1 MPLSPEAQ
9 RVVDNSAARMAK
21 AMHETPVAELR
32 AALAANAVPVV
43 TPIRHRRDVVVPCAG
58 GGVRVRIYRPSDDP
72 GLPVVQ
78 WMHSGGF
85 AVGNLDQN
93 EEYLRKLSIASQAV
107 IVSVD
112 YRLAPEH
119 PCPAALDDCRKV
131 WEWIKSAPDELSTAD
146 VTKAVLA
153 GESAGGALVFTLSH
167 QLREAGLPLPDA
179 QVSLYGTAVMQVTNP
194 EHSTALLSPEDCQW
208 FWDMYVPNRAD
219 QASPIASPGL
229 APDLGGLP
237 PALVVTAEIDPTR
250 DGTEKYARHMQEA
263 GVPVELRRYEGMMH
277 GFATMTTALPAANE
291 LFDQIVEYLAEVF
304 TRQGL
309 PGGSGKSVT

>member
-1 MPLSPEAQ
+1 MPLSPDAQ

-21 AMHETPVAELR
+21 AMHEIPVAELR
-32 AALAANAVPVV
+32 AALAASAIPVV
-43 TPIRHRRDVVVPCAG
+43 TPIHQSRDVVVPSAG

-119 PCPAALDDCRKV
+119 PCPAALDDCREV
-131 WEWIKSAPDELSTAD
+131 WEWITSAPDELRSVD
-146 VTKAVLA
+146 VTRAVLA
-153 GESAGGALVFTLSH
+153 GESAGGALSFALSH
-167 QLREAGLPLPDA
+167 QLRDEGLPLPAA
-179 QVSLYGTAVMQVTNP
+179 QISLYGTAVMEVTNP
-194 EHSTALLSPEDCQW
+194 EHATALLSPEDCYW
-208 FWDMYVPNRAD
+208 FWGMYVPDPAD
-219 QASPIASPGL
+219 RNSRQASPGL

-250 DGTEKYARHMQEA
+250 DGTEEYARRMQEA
-263 GVPVELRRYEGMMH
+263 GVQVDLRRYEGMMH
-277 GFATMTTALPAANE
+277 GFATMTTVLPAAKE
-291 LFDQIVEYLAEVF
+291 LFDRIVDYLAEVF
-304 TRQGL
+304 TRRR
-309 PGGSGKSVT
+309 

>member
-43 TPIRHRRDVVVPCAG
+43 TPIHHSRDVVVPSVD

-78 WMHSGGF
+78 WMHSGGYV
-85 AVGNLDQN
+85 VGNLDQN

-119 PCPAALDDCRKV
+119 PCPAALDDCRRV
-131 WEWIKSAPDELSTAD
+131 WEWIKSAPDELRSVD
-146 VTKAVLA
+146 VTRAVIA
-153 GESAGGALVFTLSH
+153 GESAGGALAFALSH
-167 QLREAGLPLPDA
+167 QLRDAGLPLPAA
-179 QVSLYGTAVMQVTNP
+179 QISLYGTAVMEVTNP
-194 EHSTALLSPEDCQW
+194 EHATTLLSPEDCHW
-208 FWDMYVPNRAD
+208 FWDMYVPDPAD
-219 QASPIASPGL
+219 RNSLQASPGL
-229 APDLGGLP
+229 APDLEGLP

-250 DGTEKYARHMQEA
+250 DGTEEYARRMQEA
-263 GVPVELRRYEGMMH
+263 GVPVELQRYDGMMH
-277 GFATMTTALPAANE
+277 GFATMTAVLPAAKE
-291 LFDQIVEYLAEVF
+291 LFDRIVDYLTDAF
-304 TRQGL
+304 TRR
-309 PGGSGKSVT
+309 K